1 MKASFLST
9 FLTAGLLAALALPV
23 CGQQAA
29 PRKKRLLVIGA
40 VEGFQHDATSHAM
53 ATLWK
58 LGQESGLWETYIK
71 TDVQLLTKK
80 KLDGNAKNLDY
91 FDAVAFYTTGELKMD
106 DEQKAA
112 LMSFIKDDGK
122 GFIGVHS
129 APDTFYKWPEYGEML
144 GGYFDGHPW
153 NTFQAPILLED
164 PTHPI
169 VKHFPKEFT
178 ILDEIYQAKDYS
190 REKSRVL
197 LRMNE
202 NKLDMTKKGI
212 KRTDKDFAIAWVKQY
227 GKGRVFYSTLGH
239 TEESWNDKNIQK
251 MWLEAVKWSM
261 KLTGGAAEPRPRPAQ

>member
-9 FLTAGLLAALALPV
+9 CLTAGLLAALALPV

-153 NTFQAPILLED
+153 NTFQAPVLLED

-212 KRTDKDFAIAWVKQY
+212 KRTDKDFAIAWVKEY

-261 KLTGGAAEPRPRPAQ
+261 KLTDGTAEPRPRPAN

>member
-9 FLTAGLLAALALPV
+9 FLTAGLLAALALPA

-29 PRKKRLLVIGA
+29 PKKKRLLVIGA
-40 VEGFQHDATSHAM
+40 VEGFQHDATSYAM

-80 KLDGNAKNLDY
+80 KLGGNAKNLDY

-112 LMSFIKDDGK
+112 LMSFIKADGK

-169 VKHFPKEFT
+169 VQHFPKEFT
-178 ILDEIYQAKDYS
+178 ILDEIYQSKDYS

-212 KRTDKDFAIAWVKQY
+212 KRADKDFAIAWVKEY

-239 TEESWNDKNIQK
+239 TEESWNDKNVQK
-251 MWLEAVKWSM
+251 MWLEAVKWAL
-261 KLTGGAAEPRPRPAQ
+261 KLTDGSAEPRPRPAN

>member
-9 FLTAGLLAALALPV
+9 CLTAGLLAALALPV

-80 KLDGNAKNLDY
+80 KLGGNAKNLDY

-212 KRTDKDFAIAWVKQY
+212 KRTDKDFAIAWVKEY

-261 KLTGGAAEPRPRPAQ
+261 KLTDGTALPRPRP

>member
-1 MKASFLST
+1 
-9 FLTAGLLAALALPV
+9 
-23 CGQQAA
+23 
-29 PRKKRLLVIGA
+29 
-40 VEGFQHDATSHAM
+40 M

-58 LGQESGLWETYIK
+58 LGQESGLWETYFK

-80 KLDGNAKNLDY
+80 KLGGNAKNLDY

-106 DEQKAA
+106 EEQKAA

-153 NTFQAPILLED
+153 NTFEAPILVED

-169 VKHFPKEFT
+169 VRHFPKEFKV
-178 ILDEIYQAKDYS
+178 LDEIYQAKDFS
-190 REKSRVL
+190 REKCRVL
-197 LRMNE
+197 LRMDE
-202 NKLDMTKKGI
+202 KKLDMTRKGI
-212 KRTDKDFAIAWVKQY
+212 KRADKDFAIAWVKEY

-239 TEESWNDKNIQK
+239 TEESWNDTNVQK
-251 MWLEAVKWSM
+251 MWLQAVKWAM
-261 KLTGGAAEPRPRPAQ
+261 KLTEGTAQPRPRP

>member
-1 MKASFLST
+1 MKSPLFSAIL
-9 FLTAGLLAALALPV
+9 GAALAACILAPAA
-23 CGQQAA
+23 GQQT
-29 PRKKRLLVIGA
+29 PPQRKRLLVIGA
-40 VEGFQHDATSHAM
+40 VEGFQHDATSHGM

-58 LGQESGLWETYIK
+58 LGQDSGLWETYFK

-80 KLDGNAKNLDY
+80 KLTANAKNLDY

-153 NTFQAPILLED
+153 NTFKAPILVED
-164 PTHPI
+164 PSHPI
-169 VKHFPKEFT
+169 VKHFPREFAV
-178 ILDEIYQAKDYS
+178 LDEIYQAKDYS
-190 REKSRVL
+190 REKCRVL
-197 LRMNE
+197 LRMDE

-212 KRTDKDFAIAWVKQY
+212 KRADKDFAIAWVKEY

-239 TEESWNDKNIQK
+239 TEESWNDPNVQK
-251 MWLEAVKWSM
+251 MWLEAVKWAM
-261 KLTGGAAEPRPRPAQ
+261 KLTDGTAQPRPRP